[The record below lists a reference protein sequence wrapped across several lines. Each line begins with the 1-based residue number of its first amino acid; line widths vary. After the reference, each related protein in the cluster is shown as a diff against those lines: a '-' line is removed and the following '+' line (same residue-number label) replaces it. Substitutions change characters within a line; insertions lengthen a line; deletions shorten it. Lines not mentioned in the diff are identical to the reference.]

1 MENLA
6 FNKVKYDLKIYENA
20 IQLINVRGNTAGLKL
35 QVALDYTAGQTVY
48 VNGVAVTP
56 EKTENG
62 KAYVTVAFGATVVEV
77 R

>member
-6 FNKVKYDLKIYENA
+6 FNKVKYDLKIYKNA
-20 IQLINVRGNTAGLKL
+20 IQLINVRGTTAGLEL
-35 QVALDYTAGQTVY
+35 QVALDYTEGQKVY
-48 VNGVAVTP
+48 VNGFAVTP
-56 EKTENG
+56 DKVENG